1 MKLVCTHDVCFGGF
15 LRVPEG
21 VEYFLDLLATL
32 HSDDQPGVRMNTP
45 MGTNGKLFNV

>member
-1 MKLVCTHDVCFGGF
+1 MKLGFTHNVCFGGF

-32 HSDDQPGVRMNTP
+32 HSDDQRGVRINTP
-45 MGTNGKLFNV
+45 VGTNGKLFNV